1 MLANDS
7 LELVKNIWAN
17 LCTGNFQGYKELV
30 TDEKNQYF
38 KDTETTDPLKDR
50 DYCKALFIENKK
62 GSIELQSISHELKT
76 ANQGF
81 YAPCYII
88 SSTGTLYNLKQKAGF
103 EPVISK
109 VKDSLKADFCK
120 AANLDEKLIELLTN
134 TKPEPKLEF
143 VKVSEGYDLEGL
155 PSSCQSGKGYR
166 FKALDNMAK
175 MALLRIG
182 SRIAA
187 RCIVWN
193 KGVVYDET
201 KDEYSSFCFADKL
214 YYGDSDDRNAFVK
227 ALKDEG
233 IKLLWGRCND
243 ALQVDT
249 GDCSIKINDTSAISW
264 LDTFSLMK
272 NGKLYSYDW
281 SNGGYS
287 DDTLKDLAE
296 DYGFTRAFLS
306 VDEEGGEEIEDD
318 TAGKVYSEYEG
329 EYIDEEDALYSEEM
343 GDYIRY
349 EDVIYSRF
357 QESYILE
364 THAIYLSI
372 EDDSISKKT
381 LKSNPQIATDIDS
394 GEWVLTSN
402 NDYVPYKDQEFKKI
416 ALENAVYVE
425 ANDEYLRIDEAL
437 YIDEIDEFIPVSWSA
452 KDLKDRLAD
461 CMSDWTDELLDELV
475 EKYGF

>member
-1 MLANDS
+1 MLSNDS
-7 LELVKNIWAN
+7 LELVKDIYAK
-17 LCTGNFQGYKELV
+17 LTSGHFESFKELRA
-30 TDEKNQYF
+30 DGKNQYF
-38 KDTETTDPLKDR
+38 R
-50 DYCKALFIENKK
+50 DGAILCKALFIENQR

-88 SSTGTLYNLKQKAGF
+88 SSTGTLYNLKQKQGF
-103 EPVISK
+103 GPVISK
-109 VKDSLKADFCK
+109 VKDSLKADFCQ

-134 TKPEPKLEF
+134 TKPKPKLEF
-143 VKVSEGYDLEGL
+143 IKVSEGYDLEGL

-166 FKALDNMAK
+166 FKALDNMAQ

-193 KGVVYDET
+193 KGVIYDET
-201 KDEYSSFCFADKL
+201 KSEYSSSRYADKL

-227 ALKDEG
+227 ALKDEEV
-233 IKLLWGRCND
+233 KLLWGKQND

-249 GDCSIKINDTSAISW
+249 GDCSIKIKDTSYISW

-272 NGKLYSYDW
+272 NDKLYSYDW
-281 SNGGYS
+281 SNGGYYN
-287 DDTLKDLAE
+287 DALNKVARE
-296 DYGFTRAFLS
+296 YGFTRAFLS
-306 VDEEGGEEIEDD
+306 VDEEGGEDLHPDE
-318 TAGKVYSEYEG
+318 VYSEYLG
-329 EYIDEEDALYSEEM
+329 EYLDSDEAVYSDSLEDNIPRDEA
-343 GDYIRY
+343 
-349 EDVIYSRF
+349 IYSN
-357 QESYILE
+357 YLNDYLLE
-364 THAIYLSI
+364 RDAIFSSI
-372 EDDSISKKT
+372 EDDYITQNEIDSDT
-381 LKSNPQIATDIDS
+381 RIAIDIDS
-394 GEWVLTSN
+394 GAWVLTSN
-402 NDYVPYKDQEFKKI
+402 NDYVPYKDQEFEKI

-425 ANDEYLRIDEAL
+425 ANDEYLRLDEAL
-437 YIDEIDEFIPVSWSA
+437 YIDEIDEYVPSDWAA

>member
-1 MLANDS
+1 MLSNDS
-7 LELVKNIWAN
+7 LELVKSIWAN

-50 DYCKALFIENKK
+50 DYCKALFIENQR
-62 GSIELQSISHELKT
+62 GSIELQYLSHELK
-76 ANQGF
+76 ANKQSF
-81 YAPCYII
+81 NAPCYII
-88 SSTGTLYNLKQKAGF
+88 SSNGTLYNLKQKQGF

-109 VKDSLKADFCK
+109 IKDSLKADFCK

-134 TKPEPKLEF
+134 TKPIPRLEW
-143 VKVSEGYDLEGL
+143 VEVSKGYDLGGL

-193 KGVVYDET
+193 SGVIYDET
-201 KDEYSSFCFADKL
+201 TDEYSTSRYADKL
-214 YYGDSDDRNAFVK
+214 YYGDSDDRETFVK
-227 ALKDEG
+227 ALKEAG
-233 IKLLWGRCND
+233 IKLLWGSHND

-249 GDCSIKINDTSAISW
+249 GDCSIQIKDTSYISW

-287 DDTLKDLAE
+287 DDTLKDIAK
-296 DYGFTRAFLS
+296 DYGFTHAFLS

-329 EYIDEEDALYSEEM
+329 EYIDEDDAIYSEEM

-349 EDVIYSRF
+349 EDAIYSRF

-364 THAIYLSI
+364 THAIYSSI

-381 LKSNPQIATDIDS
+381 LESNPQIATDIDS
-394 GEWVLTSN
+394 GEWLLTSN
-402 NDYVPYKDQEFKKI
+402 NDYVPYKDQEFEKI
-416 ALENAVYVE
+416 ALENAMYVE
-425 ANDEYLRIDEAL
+425 ANDEYLRIDEAM
-437 YIDEIDEFIPVSWSA
+437 YIDEIDECIPTSWSA

-461 CMSDWTDELLDELV
+461 CLGSWSEQEIDELV

>member
-1 MLANDS
+1 MLSNDS
-7 LELVKNIWAN
+7 LELVKDIYAK
-17 LCTGNFQGYKELV
+17 LTSGHFESFKELRA
-30 TDEKNQYF
+30 DGKNQYF
-38 KDTETTDPLKDR
+38 R
-50 DYCKALFIENKK
+50 DGAILCKALFIENQR

-88 SSTGTLYNLKQKAGF
+88 SSTGTLYNLKQKQGF

-109 VKDSLKADFCK
+109 VKDSLKADFCQ
-120 AANLDEKLIELLTN
+120 AANLDEKLTELLTN
-134 TKPEPKLEF
+134 TKPKPKLEF
-143 VKVSEGYDLEGL
+143 VKVSEGYNMEGL
-155 PSSCQSGKGYR
+155 PSSCQSGRGYR
-166 FKALDNMAK
+166 FECIDNMAK

-187 RCIVWN
+187 RCIVWDS
-193 KGVVYDET
+193 GIIRDET
-201 KDEYSSFCFADKL
+201 KGKYSSSRYADKL
-214 YYGDSDDRNAFVK
+214 YYGDSDDRDAFVK
-227 ALKDEG
+227 ALKAEG
-233 IKLLWGRCND
+233 IKLLWGVYND

-249 GDCSIKINDTSAISW
+249 GVCSIKINDTSAISW

-287 DDTLKDLAE
+287 DDTLKDIAK

-306 VDEEGGEEIEDD
+306 IDEEGGEEIEDD

-329 EYIDEEDALYSEEM
+329 EYIDEEGAIYSEEM

-349 EDVIYSRF
+349 DDAIYSRF

-364 THAIYLSI
+364 ANAIYSSI
-372 EDDSISKKT
+372 EDGYIDRKT
-381 LKSNPQIATDIDS
+381 LESNPQIATDIDS
-394 GEWVLTSN
+394 GEWLLTSN
-402 NDYVPYKDQEFKKI
+402 NDYVPYKDQEFEKI

-425 ANDEYLRIDEAL
+425 ADDEYLRIDEAT
-437 YIDEIDEFIPVSWSA
+437 YIDEIDEYIPNTWAA

-461 CMSDWTDELLDELV
+461 CLGSWSEQEIDELV